1 MIEKK
6 KGDATQIK
14 KVVSPLLAPH
24 IAMHIPLTLHV
35 AIGIESQSLFQNQA
49 IHHTK

>member
-1 MIEKK
+1 MIEKE

-14 KVVSPLLAPH
+14 KVVSPLLPPH
-24 IAMHIPLTLHV
+24 IAMHIPLTWHV
-35 AIGIESQSLFQNQA
+35 AIGNESQPSFQNEA